1 MEMQRHRKPS
11 YKAYGEFIKENKT
24 PQLFTTFKMSW
35 DVLRAKIER
44 HALSQLGHNHK
55 PLGF

>member
-1 MEMQRHRKPS
+1 MQRHRKPS